1 MKQRFNHFSKS
12 TLSVILAVCMLLS
25 CLTAGIVATN
35 AAKMWS
41 ESVGYSAM
49 GTILYDNSLTN
60 WSKVY
65 CFVLK
70 SNYAIAYEMT
80 PTKNPTVLSYT
91 NSGWTDRSQF
101 FFAPTATDA
110 AKGGT
115 NSNSRGELTGGSVY
129 TDKINCSDY
138 DANHTFFP
146 ASSSGGALTKTFT
159 KVIASGAYDTK
170 LQINPDISNVSTA
183 AFKGC
188 TSMTAVGFY
197 SKGGKVSNECF
208 SGCSALKDV
217 VLGED
222 VTAIGNYAFAGC
234 ASLKYIELSKN
245 INSISETSFANTNV
259 TFGVYYGSY
268 AYDYARSN
276 SVPYI
281 LLDGVKLG
289 DVNGDNVVNINDVT
303 VIQSHLAEMKKLEGV
318 FLYAAD
324 TNRNGEVKIDDA
336 TTLQMFLAEY
346 ELNYPIGEVLTQ

>member
-1 MKQRFNHFSKS
+1 MKKCLAF
-12 TLSVILAVCMLLS
+12 ILAVSLVILS
-25 CLTAGIVATN
+25 AFTVN
-35 AAKMWS
+35 A
-41 ESVGYSAM
+41 SVFKDELGFTYEADTSGNLAVSGYD
-49 GTILYDNSLTN
+49 GTDMDVPPSYSSYPITKIKNMAFADN
-60 WSKVY
+60 
-65 CFVLK
+65 
-70 SNYAIAYEMT
+70 
-80 PTKNPTVLSYT
+80 TVLESLSFENARNLESIGIYA
-91 NSGWTDRSQF
+91 
-101 FFAPTATDA
+101 FAGCT
-110 AKGGT
+110 
-115 NSNSRGELTGGSVY
+115 SLGSVN
-129 TDKINCSDY
+129 IPWS
-138 DANHTFFP
+138 
-146 ASSSGGALTKTFT
+146 
-159 KVIASGAYDTK
+159 
-170 LQINPDISNVSTA
+170 ISNVSTA

-245 INSISETSFANTNV
+245 INSISETSFANTIV
-259 TFGVYYGSY
+259 TFGVYYGSC

-336 TTLQMFLAEY
+336 TTLQMYLAEY